1 MRYILDTYILSELCK
16 SKPNSH
22 VAEHIDAIDEEDIF
36 LSVITIGEIVK
47 GIEKLPESPRKA
59 ILQNW
64 LEEEL
69 LVRFRDKL
77 LPLDAATLMTWGKL
91 TAKLETEG
99 RIIPAIDSLLAASAL
114 NSGFILV
121 MCNEADFD
129 GTGVNLHNPWK

>member
-1 MRYILDTYILSELCK
+1 MRYILDTCVLSELRK

-22 VAEHIDAIDEEDIF
+22 VVEHIDAIDEEDIF

-114 NSGFILV
+114 NGGFILV
-121 MCNEADFD
+121 TRNEADFD